1 MKKTANRQ
9 ATKRQFLKAFK
20 AAKGTTDFWIEQEDA
35 HDAGNYFI
43 GITVEDGFTIGDNEQ
58 TSEHFW
64 IYPDEGMTRADGWY
78 NAIEGLQTIT
88 KK

>member
-43 GITVEDGFTIGDNEQ
+43 GITVEDGFTIGDNE
-58 TSEHFW
+58 
-64 IYPDEGMTRADGWY
+64 
-78 NAIEGLQTIT
+78 
-88 KK
+88 